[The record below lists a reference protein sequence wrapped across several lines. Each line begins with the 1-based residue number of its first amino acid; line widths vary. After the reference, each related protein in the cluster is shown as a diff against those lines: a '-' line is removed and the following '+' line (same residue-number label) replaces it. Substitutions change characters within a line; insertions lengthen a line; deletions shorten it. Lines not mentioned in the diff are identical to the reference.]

1 MQSGRVA
8 PVDNSRNEEEEEGGG
23 KKRKGREGGEE
34 RKKKKSLD
42 HGVKGLRAAYF
53 MRLRRT
59 Y

>member
-8 PVDNSRNEEEEEGGG
+8 PVDNSRNEEEEGGEKKGRGEKEG
-23 KKRKGREGGEE
+23 KKE
-34 RKKKKSLD
+34 KKKSLD

>member
-8 PVDNSRNEEEEEGGG
+8 PVDNSRNEEEEEGGKKGRGEKEG
-23 KKRKGREGGEE
+23 KKE
-34 RKKKKSLD
+34 KKKKSLD

>member
-8 PVDNSRNEEEEEGGG
+8 PVDNSRNEEEGG
-23 KKRKGREGGEE
+23 KKEGE
-34 RKKKKSLD
+34 RRRGKKKSLD

>member
-8 PVDNSRNEEEEEGGG
+8 PVDNSRNEEEE
-23 KKRKGREGGEE
+23 GGEKKEGE
-34 RKKKKSLD
+34 RRRGRKKKKKSLD

>member
-8 PVDNSRNEEEEEGGG
+8 PVDNSRNEEEEGGE
-23 KKRKGREGGEE
+23 KRKGREGGEE

>member
-8 PVDNSRNEEEEEGGG
+8 PVDNSRNEEE
-23 KKRKGREGGEE
+23 GGEKKEGE
-34 RKKKKSLD
+34 RRRERKKKKKSLD

>member
-8 PVDNSRNEEEEEGGG
+8 PVDNSRNEEEGGG
-23 KKRKGREGGEE
+23 KKEGERRRERK
-34 RKKKKSLD
+34 KKKKSLD

>member
-8 PVDNSRNEEEEEGGG
+8 PVDNSRNEEEGG
-23 KKRKGREGGEE
+23 KKEGERRRGRK
-34 RKKKKSLD
+34 KKKKSLD

>member
-8 PVDNSRNEEEEEGGG
+8 PVDNSRNEEEGGG
-23 KKRKGREGGEE
+23 KKGRGEKEGTKE
-34 RKKKKSLD
+34 KKSRD

>member
-8 PVDNSRNEEEEEGGG
+8 PVDNSRNEEEEEGE
-23 KKRKGREGGEE
+23 KRKGREGGEE

>member
-8 PVDNSRNEEEEEGGG
+8 PVDNSRNEEEEGG

>member
-8 PVDNSRNEEEEEGGG
+8 PVDNSRNEEEEEV
-23 KKRKGREGGEE
+23 GGEKKEGE
-34 RKKKKSLD
+34 RRRGRQKKKKSLD

>member
-8 PVDNSRNEEEEEGGG
+8 PVDNSRNEEEEGGG
-23 KKRKGREGGEE
+23 KKGRGEKEGNKE
-34 RKKKKSLD
+34 KKKSLD

>member
-8 PVDNSRNEEEEEGGG
+8 PVDNSR
-23 KKRKGREGGEE
+23 KEE
-34 RKKKKSLD
+34 RKRGKEKGEKEGKRKKKSLD